1 MSSILRFFAILK
13 YFLYIYIA
21 LPLLAFTQNA
31 QPYCYSL
38 PNQNGLISTTIY
50 SILQSKK
57 GAIYIGHENGLT
69 RYNGKTYKQ
78 LPFLGKGKSIS
89 NLVED
94 DNGRIWAR
102 TFYGDILYIEND
114 SVYEH
119 LYSKI
124 DKAGIVTIATANK
137 QIYFFDNN
145 GIKINSPYNKNEQP
159 KTITISV
166 NNNACIFDICEAGG
180 NGLFVSMY
188 DSTGNYVKILKN
200 NVVVQSH
207 YLGKISGKVYFLK
220 MQGKIYLY
228 ALSVNKLYV
237 YENNSWT
244 LNKLQLMSTPDE
256 AKLTGCSVIYDSLF
270 CIYGFNGIK
279 LFNSKGQ
286 QTHHF
291 LIGSQVSSVYVDSE
305 TNIWAGTLQ
314 EGIYIFPSIA
324 IKNINLKKILY
335 EKDNIYSSIA
345 INDSTLL
352 LGTYS
357 GKLLWLNTNGNLID
371 SLNLGRKSEV
381 QSLFYG
387 KTSNKIYAFCDG
399 IFTVNASSK
408 KVEKYEYVN
417 STKNILVLNDTVYCA
432 ASGGFIRLSDN
443 KKEIILNT
451 WVNNLQYQASK
462 NCFWLATKNGLY
474 CYDKSKNSCKKI
486 IDTLLT
492 NFGIKNVQLHAT
504 NNLYLLAINKGVF
517 LQNYNGTITLII
529 PNKNIENIKLIGDTL
544 YLMYK
549 ERIIFYNVKLQK
561 EVYVLNK
568 TKALNTEAPL
578 TIFKLKN
585 NFYTVSQKSIQV
597 FEKLILPNFQIPQVF
612 VKDIKGTFNLNNKIL
627 QSAFLKNSIE
637 FKIEVLPNISSSG
650 SYKIMYRLKEI
661 DENFAVK
668 ENNLDDFYFKY
679 QLLPAGDYIFEV
691 RAINEDGIKS
701 KPVTLNFKIS
711 SPFWQ
716 TWWFIVIITVL
727 VALLLFQIYKWRIG
741 LIKKSALEK
750 IEKERAKIQLLSAEL
765 TAIRS
770 QMNPHFIF
778 NSLSSIQAK
787 VLSEDKKGAYKDI
800 STFSKLMR
808 SVLNFSGKEFIKLN
822 DEIEFIKDY
831 LYLESVRVEGK
842 INYNINIDEKL
853 DIHFLEIPTLI
864 TQPFIE
870 NAIKH
875 GLLHKEGEKSL
886 EVAFTFQNSELN
898 ISIKDNGI
906 GREKSMKINERLN
919 STHLSFA
926 TKAIEKRIKSINES
940 KKVQI
945 SIITLDLS
953 PGTEVTIKINYDKL

>member
-1 MSSILRFFAILK
+1 LLK
-13 YFLYIYIA
+13 YFLYIYIT
-21 LPLLAFTQNA
+21 LPLLALSQTA
-31 QPYCYSL
+31 QPYYYSL
-38 PNQNGLISTTIY
+38 PNQNGLVSTTIY

-119 LYSKI
+119 AYSKI
-124 DKAGIVTIATANK
+124 DKAGLVTIATANK

-145 GIKINSPYNKNEQP
+145 GIKINSPYKKNELP
-159 KTITISV
+159 NTIAIDK
-166 NNNACIFDICEAGG
+166 NNNACIFDICEANG
-180 NGLFVSMY
+180 NGLFISMY
-188 DSTGNYVKILKN
+188 DGTGNYVKMLKN
-200 NVVVQSH
+200 NVAIQSH
-207 YLGKISGKVYFLK
+207 YLGKFTGKVYFLK

-228 ALSVNKLYV
+228 ALSVNKLYL
-237 YENNSWT
+237 YKNNSWT
-244 LNKLQLMSTPDE
+244 LSNVQLISNPDE

-270 CIYGFNGIK
+270 CIYSFNGIK

-291 LIGSQVSSVYVDSE
+291 LIGSQVSSVYVDAE
-305 TNIWAGTLQ
+305 TNMWVGTLQ

-324 IKNINLKKILY
+324 IKNINLKKILH
-335 EKDNIYSSIA
+335 EKDNVYSSVA

-357 GKLLWLNTNGNLID
+357 GKLLWLNTNGTLID

-399 IFTVNASSK
+399 IFTVNSVSK
-408 KVEKYEYVN
+408 KIEKYAYVN
-417 STKNILVLNDTVYCA
+417 STKNILVLNDTLYCA
-432 ASGGFIRLSDN
+432 ASGGFIRLTNNSE
-443 KKEIILNT
+443 KEILLNT
-451 WVNNLQYQASK
+451 WVNNLQYEASK

-474 CYDKSKNSCKKI
+474 CYTKTKNICKKI
-486 IDTLLT
+486 TDTSLA
-492 NFGIKNVQLHAT
+492 NCGIKNVQLHA
-504 NNLYLLAINKGVF
+504 NNKLYVLAINKGVL
-517 LQNYNGTITLII
+517 LQNPNGTIKLII

-544 YLMYK
+544 YLIYK
-549 ERIIFYNVKLQK
+549 QCVIFYDVNSQK
-561 EVYVLNK
+561 EVYILNK
-568 TKALNTEAPL
+568 TKALNTEATL

-585 NFYTVSQKSIQV
+585 YFYTVSQKNIQV
-597 FEKLILPNFQIPQVF
+597 FEKLILPNYQIPQVF
-612 VKDIKGTFNLNNKIL
+612 VKDIKGTFFLNNKML

-637 FKIEVLPNISSSG
+637 FKIEVLPNISSKG
-650 SYKIMYRLKEI
+650 TYKIMYRLKEI
-661 DENFAVK
+661 DETFTIK
-668 ENNLDDFYFKY
+668 ENSLDDFYFKY
-679 QLLPAGDYIFEV
+679 QLLPAGNYMFEV
-691 RAINEDGIKS
+691 IAVNEDGVKS
-701 KPVTLNFKIS
+701 KPLLLNFKIS
-711 SPFWQ
+711 YPFWQ
-716 TWWFIVIITVL
+716 KWWFIAVIIIL
-727 VALLLFQIYKWRIG
+727 AALLLLQIYKWRIG

-750 IEKERAKIQLLSAEL
+750 IEKERTKIQLLSAEL

-787 VLSEDKKGAYKDI
+787 VLSEDRKGAYKDI

-831 LYLESVRVEGK
+831 LYLESVRVDGK
-842 INYNINIDEKL
+842 INYKINIDEKL

-875 GLLHKEGEKSL
+875 GLLHKKGEKNL
-886 EVAFTFQNSELN
+886 EVAFTFQNSELS
-898 ISIKDNGI
+898 IGIKDNGI
-906 GREKSMKINERLN
+906 GREKSMKINERVS
-919 STHLSFA
+919 STHESFA
-926 TKAIEKRIKSINES
+926 TNAMQKRIARINQGN
-940 KKVQI
+940 KVVVYLNTI
-945 SIITLDLS
+945 DHHN
-953 PGTEVTIKINYDKL
+953 GTEVIIKINYDR